1 MEPNT
6 QIKDPNLVRQMQ
18 FVVISRKAK
27 VLGFAIMLGLVII
40 YLMGLTVASDN
51 VNKDLAILNLVSLI
65 ACSTFCILSV
75 YVKKMFLRKVTKENF
90 KSSYFT
96 AFIIA
101 YAMCDAGGLFCIV
114 TNLFINYN
122 FLYATV
128 GLLISMLYLF
138 INLPKPDE
146 FENLKLY

>member
-1 MEPNT
+1 MEINT
-6 QIKDPNLVRQMQ
+6 IIKDPNLVRQMQ
-18 FVVISRKAK
+18 FVVISRKVK
-27 VLGFAIMLGLVII
+27 LLGYAIMLGLVII

-65 ACSTFCILSV
+65 VCSGFCILSV
-75 YVKKMFLRKVTKENF
+75 YVKKKFLRSVNKENF
-90 KSSYFT
+90 KSKYFSSY
-96 AFIIA
+96 IIA
-101 YAMCDAGGLFCIV
+101 YAMCDGSGLFCIV

-128 GLLISMLYLF
+128 GLIISVLYLF

>member
-1 MEPNT
+1 
-6 QIKDPNLVRQMQ
+6 
-18 FVVISRKAK
+18 
-27 VLGFAIMLGLVII
+27 MLGLVII

-65 ACSTFCILSV
+65 VCSGFCILSV
-75 YVKKMFLRKVTKENF
+75 YVKKKFLRSVNKENF
-90 KSSYFT
+90 KSKYFSSY
-96 AFIIA
+96 IIA
-101 YAMCDAGGLFCIV
+101 YAMCDGSGLFCIV

-128 GLLISMLYLF
+128 GLIISVLYLF